1 MLGCV
6 WIVDVHLREQLSNR
20 NTFEGLVGFCQWT
33 RNLDLAPEESEANHV
48 REVVRHASVRVRVEE
63 LLHGVDAVQLHRRF
77 GQHHQV
83 DSSHW
88 QSLPDIQFAC
98 ADAFVRNT
106 AHDAVQLG
114 YGLQNTP

>member
-6 WIVDVHLREQLSNR
+6 CILGVHLREQLSNR

-83 DSSHW
+83 ERRHSRDVAKAE
-88 QSLPDIQFAC
+88 LAC
-98 ADAFVRNT
+98 AR
-106 AHDAVQLG
+106 
-114 YGLQNTP
+114 PSS